1 MSFIRQ
7 RGQSFTSYWHTID
20 PATGARVQHTK
31 GGFKTKKAARE
42 HLNMVMGKVQEGSWR
57 PDTDLTVKALL
68 EDHWLP
74 AQKARGL
81 RPSTIAQYQNA
92 IDHWVVP
99 NLGGIKAKALRPIDV
114 QNMVERM
121 RTEKSSTGR
130 KGLSARS
137 AQVAVGT
144 LKSACA
150 WATENGMLGRNPVAT
165 IRRPRV
171 EAKPMTSWSVAD
183 ARSFLAATSK
193 DRLAVGWALLLTR
206 GIRRGE
212 LCGLRWD
219 AVDLEGGTI
228 KILSTRVVVDGKAIT
243 SAPKTSAGKRSVP
256 LDPSLLKLLKSHQTK
271 QGAEK
276 LSAGEGYSDG
286 GYVLADELGVPYH
299 PDTIS
304 DWFETAVN
312 AAKLPRIRLHDTRH
326 TAASLML
333 ASGVPTKVVSELLGH
348 SSPTIT
354 LSIYAH
360 VIPGMAEDAGAALSA
375 SLLG

>member
-1 MSFIRQ
+1 M
-7 RGQSFTSYWHTID
+7 
-20 PATGARVQHTK
+20 K
-31 GGFKTKKAARE
+31 
-42 HLNMVMGKVQEGSWR
+42 
-57 PDTDLTVKALL
+57 TVKQLL

-81 RPSTIAQYQNA
+81 RPSTIAQYENA
-92 IDHWVVP
+92 INHWVVP
-99 NLGGIKAKALRPIDV
+99 NLGGLKAKALRPIDV
-114 QNMVERM
+114 QGMVERM

-171 EAKPMTSWSVAD
+171 EVKPMTSWSVTD
-183 ARSFLAATSK
+183 ARAFLAATSK

-206 GIRRGE
+206 GLRRGE
-212 LCGLRWD
+212 ACGLKWD

-256 LDPSLLKLLKSHQTK
+256 LDPSLVKLLKSHQTK

-276 LSAGEGYSDG
+276 LAAGRGAYSDE

-304 DWFETAVN
+304 DTFERLVK
-312 AAKLPRIRLHDTRH
+312 AAELPRIRLYDTRH

-360 VIPGMAEDAGAALSA
+360 VIPGMAEDAGAALGA